1 MKLKV
6 DQVING
12 NTVYFTSNNKY
23 IDENLITIMHD
34 VKNIKKEED
43 GLYIFNN
50 DVIKYIYDENSCN
63 IFSTFE
69 EAVDYIRYMFKGY
82 DMNDIFNFYIDHL
95 VTAINYNTPV
105 YIIRERK
112 VRNIKDKKV
121 TYIKDRYIDES
132 RILEI
137 KYDKSWKIKTK
148 SMDKI
153 MITTHSYNALGKK
166 IFFSKENAY
175 KKLSK
180 LKHGVE
186 IDN

>member
-23 IDENLITIMHD
+23 IDENLITVMHD
-34 VKNIKKEED
+34 VKNIKKEEN

-50 DVIKYIYDENSCN
+50 DVIEYVYDENSCN

-82 DMNDIFNFYIDHL
+82 DINDIFNFYINHL
-95 VTAINYNTPV
+95 VTAINYNTPI

-112 VRNIKDKKV
+112 VGNR
-121 TYIKDRYIDES
+121 KDRYIDKS
-132 RILEI
+132 IILEI
-137 KYDKSWKIKTK
+137 KYNKSWKIKTK
-148 SMDKI
+148 SIDET
-153 MITTHSYNALGKK
+153 MITSHNSNALGKK

-175 KKLSK
+175 KKLYKS
-180 LKHGVE
+180 KHGVK
-186 IDN
+186 IDT